1 MEVLEYLKML
11 ESLFDSHALQASE
24 MQEMDQE
31 HLGLMDVVRLE
42 LCVTGLIP
50 TQAIA
55 SNRWRLKLFRW
66 YQNLIMCIYVPVM
79 AGQIL
84 AMYHFW
90 GDVDIVT
97 DCAGTFFVFVACF
110 FDYLYLIEHEKSILH
125 VCELLEA
132 SPIPK
137 VNTPHLVELYL
148 GIVEGCRREI
158 RIVMRCFWGLALLG
172 FIKWLI
178 YNPVTELIVNRHF
191 SNTSFADHDKP
202 DASFVFIIW
211 FPFDATWSPLFE
223 VIYMF
228 QSVLLFMAACH
239 NICANSTFITFM
251 VHAWGKLEI
260 AESTMEC
267 MEEELHPERVQRPK
281 SAEDY
286 DDIPETA
293 LTDVLP
299 QGENTEEGF
308 NVNDELSGLESIL
321 NGNSSNY
328 QTGGNCSN
336 IIADD
341 SEEAGD
347 GPLPVTNSGLD
358 SGPPEEDEAFLYLV
372 KCVKQHQHAIE

>member
-1 MEVLEYLKML
+1 VEVLQYFKML
-11 ESLFDSHALQASE
+11 ESLFDSHALKASE
-24 MQEMDQE
+24 MQEMDSE

-50 TQAIA
+50 TQAVA

-66 YQNLIMCIYVPVM
+66 YQNFIMCVYVPVM

-90 GDVDIVT
+90 GDVDTVT
-97 DCAGTFFVFVACF
+97 DCAGTFFAFVACF
-110 FDYLYLIEHEKSILH
+110 FDYLYLIEHEKSVLH

-148 GIVEGCRREI
+148 GIVDGCRREI
-158 RIVMRCFWGLALLG
+158 RLVMRCFWGLALLG
-172 FIKWLI
+172 AIKWLI
-178 YNPVTELIVNRHF
+178 YNPVTELIINRHF
-191 SNTSFADHDKP
+191 SNTSFDNQDKP
-202 DASFVFIIW
+202 DNAFVFIVW

-267 MEEELHPERVQRPK
+267 MEEELHPELYQQQK
-281 SAEDY
+281 SSEDN
-286 DDIPETA
+286 DGISESALPE
-293 LTDVLP
+293 VLP
-299 QGENTEEGF
+299 QGEDTEEGF
-308 NVNDELSGLESIL
+308 NITDEISGLESVL
-321 NGNSSNY
+321 NDNSSTY
-328 QTGGNCSN
+328 QTEGNYN
-336 IIADD
+336 NVIADD
-341 SEEAGD
+341 LEETAD
-347 GPLPVTNSGLD
+347 GSMPVTNSGLD
-358 SGPPEEDEAFLYLV
+358 SGTTEDDEAFLYLV
-372 KCVKQHQHAIE
+372 KCIKQHQHGIE

>member
-1 MEVLEYLKML
+1 VEVLKYFKML
-11 ESLFDSHALQASE
+11 ESLLDGHALKASE
-24 MQEMDQE
+24 MQEMDSE

-79 AGQIL
+79 AGQML

-90 GDVDIVT
+90 GDVDTVT

-110 FDYLYLIEHEKSILH
+110 FDYLYLIEHEKSVLH
-125 VCELLEA
+125 VCELLEG

-137 VNTPHLVELYL
+137 VKTPHLVEMYL

-158 RIVMRCFWGLALLG
+158 RLVMRCFWGLALVG
-172 FIKWLI
+172 AIKWLI
-178 YNPVTELIVNRHF
+178 YNPVTELVLNRHF
-191 SNTSFADHDKP
+191 PNTSLMNHDKP
-202 DASFVFIIW
+202 DNAFVFIIW

-228 QSVLLFMAACH
+228 QSVLLLMAACH

-267 MEEELHPERVQRPK
+267 MEEELHPERFQQPK
-281 SAEDY
+281 SSEDN
-286 DDIPETA
+286 DEMSDSA
-293 LTDVLP
+293 LTEVLP
-299 QGENTEEGF
+299 LGEDTEEGF
-308 NVNDELSGLESIL
+308 NMTNELSGLESIL
-321 NGNSSNY
+321 DGNSSWY
-328 QTGGNCSN
+328 QTEGNYSN
-336 IIADD
+336 VVADE
-341 SEEAGD
+341 SEEAGN
-347 GPLPVTNSGLD
+347 GPLPVTNSETSED
-358 SGPPEEDEAFLYLV
+358 DEAFLYLV

>member
-1 MEVLEYLKML
+1 ML
-11 ESLFDSHALQASE
+11 ESLFDTHELQASE
-24 MQEMDQE
+24 LQQMDSH

-50 TQAIA
+50 TDAIA

-79 AGQIL
+79 AGQLL

-90 GDVDIVT
+90 GDVDTVT

-110 FDYLYLIEHEKSILH
+110 FDYLYLIEHEKSVLH

-137 VNTPHLVELYL
+137 VNTPHLVEMYL
-148 GIVEGCRREI
+148 AIVERCRREI
-158 RIVMRCFWGLALLG
+158 RIVMRCFWGLALLAG
-172 FIKWLI
+172 IKWLI
-178 YNPVTELIVNRHF
+178 YNPVTELIIDRHF
-191 SNTSFADHDKP
+191 SNISFDTHNKP
-202 DASFVFIIW
+202 DTTFVFIIW

-228 QSVLLFMAACH
+228 QSVLLLMAACH

-267 MEEELHPERVQRPK
+267 MEEELHPERFQNPK
-281 SAEDY
+281 KSEDN
-286 DDIPETA
+286 DEISESA
-293 LTDVLP
+293 LTEVLP
-299 QGENTEEGF
+299 QSESTDEGF
-308 NVNDELSGLESIL
+308 YNRNELSGVESIL
-321 NGNSSNY
+321 SGNSSMY
-328 QTGGNCSN
+328 QTDGNYSN
-336 IIADD
+336 AIADD
-341 SEEAGD
+341 LEEAGD
-347 GPLPVTNSGLD
+347 GPLSGTNLGLESETTED
-358 SGPPEEDEAFLYLV
+358 DEAFLYLV

>member
-1 MEVLEYLKML
+1 MEVLQYFKML
-11 ESLFDSHALQASE
+11 ESLLDSHNLQASE
-24 MQEMDQE
+24 MQEMDTQK
-31 HLGLMDVVRLE
+31 LGLMDIVRLE
-42 LCVTGLIP
+42 LCIAGLIP

-90 GDVDIVT
+90 GDVDTVT

-110 FDYLYLIEHEKSILH
+110 FDYLYLIEHEKSVLH
-125 VCELLEA
+125 VCELLEG

-172 FIKWLI
+172 GIKWLI

-191 SNTSFADHDKP
+191 WNTSLEYKDKP
-202 DASFVFIIW
+202 DAAFVFIIW

-228 QSVLLFMAACH
+228 QSVLLLMAACH

-267 MEEELHPERVQRPK
+267 MEEELHPERFQQPK
-281 SAEDY
+281 SSEDN
-286 DDIPETA
+286 DEISETA
-293 LTDVLP
+293 LTEVLP

-308 NVNDELSGLESIL
+308 NITKELSGLESIL
-321 NGNSSNY
+321 NGDSSMY
-328 QTGGNCSN
+328 QTEGNYSN
-336 IIADD
+336 VIADD
-341 SEEAGD
+341 SVEAGD
-347 GPLPVTNSGLD
+347 GPLQATNFGLD
-358 SGPPEEDEAFLYLV
+358 SGTSEEDEAFLYLV

>member
-1 MEVLEYLKML
+1 ML

-24 MQEMDQE
+24 MQEMDSE

-79 AGQIL
+79 AAQIL

-90 GDVDIVT
+90 GDVDTVT

-110 FDYLYLIEHEKSILH
+110 FDYLYLIEHEKSVLH
-125 VCELLEA
+125 VCELLEG

-148 GIVEGCRREI
+148 GIVDGCRREI
-158 RIVMRCFWGLALLG
+158 RLVMRCFWGLALVG
-172 FIKWLI
+172 AIKWLI
-178 YNPVTELIVNRHF
+178 YNPVNELILNRHF
-191 SNTSFADHDKP
+191 SNTSFWNNNKP

-211 FPFDATWSPLFE
+211 FPFDVTWSPLFE

-239 NICANSTFITFM
+239 NICATSTFITFM

-267 MEEELHPERVQRPK
+267 MEEELHPERFQQPK
-281 SAEDY
+281 SYEDS
-286 DDIPETA
+286 DETSESA
-293 LTDVLP
+293 LTQVLP
-299 QGENTEEGF
+299 QGENTEEDF
-308 NVNDELSGLESIL
+308 NITNELSGLESIL
-321 NGNSSNY
+321 NDNSSVY
-328 QTGGNCSN
+328 QTEINYSN
-336 IIADD
+336 VIAAD

-347 GPLPVTNSGLD
+347 GPLSVTD
-358 SGPPEEDEAFLYLV
+358 SGFDSGTSEDDEAFLYLV